1 MNRYIWLLLLSIAP
15 LSASAQRTPPD
26 NLQVCFSSGDCVH
39 MLIVSDYYL
48 GYTGPKMNTEW
59 RFTVDA
65 WTMEKLELSGRSTLH
80 EGIFQHSSRW
90 TIKGTPDVIKDG
102 IARAKAKD
110 MSGHDDRAGKV
121 TVTWEPSQPK
131 VYGRVIR

>member
-1 MNRYIWLLLLSIAP
+1 MNRYVLLLFLSLLP
-15 LSASAQRTPPD
+15 VTASAQRTPPD
-26 NLQVCFSSGDCVH
+26 NLKVCFPAGDCVT
-39 MLIVSDYYL
+39 MLMVSDYYL

-65 WTMEKLELSGRSTLH
+65 WTMEKLELSGRSTFRQ
-80 EGIFQHSSRW
+80 GIYQHSDRW

-102 IARAKAKD
+102 IARGRAKD
-110 MSGHDDRAGKV
+110 VSGHDGGAGKV
-121 TVTWEPSQPK
+121 TVTWQPSQAK